1 MNRVYIYK
9 LRGRRMNRTV
19 ERTFAILQMIADRKD
34 GITLQEIANEMGMA
48 KSSAFVIVQT
58 IFELNYITTVENN
71 NKKYCL
77 GIETFSLGMKYVND
91 MSLVKQCAIYLP
103 PIAEK
108 YNKTAFV
115 AVLNGTKIVYVYK
128 YVAHDAKLASCA
140 LGTRKDAYAT
150 SLGKAII
157 AFLPEEERNDLV
169 DKIQFKALTNY
180 TITSKENFMKEIEL
194 TRKRGYS
201 LDVRELED
209 ITSCCGAPIFD
220 YNGNVIAAV
229 SLSDI
234 CNENL
239 DDEKV
244 AEDLKEVALEISRCL
259 GYFPK

>member
-1 MNRVYIYK
+1 
-9 LRGRRMNRTV
+9 MNRTV
-19 ERTFAILQMIADRKD
+19 ERTFAILQLIGDSKD
-34 GITLQEIANEMGMA
+34 GITLQEIANEMDMA

-58 IFELNYITTVENN
+58 LLDLNYITTVQNN

-91 MSLVKQCAIYLP
+91 LSLVERCAAYLP

-108 YNKTAFV
+108 YDKTAFV

-128 YVAHDAKLASCA
+128 YVAQNARLASCA

-157 AFLPEEERNDLV
+157 AFLPEEERSALV
-169 DKIQFKALTNY
+169 DKIQFKALTSY
-180 TITSKENFMKEIEL
+180 TITSKELFMEEIEQ

-209 ITSCCGAPIFD
+209 ITSCCGAPIFN
-220 YNGNVIAAV
+220 YNGEVIAAA

-234 CNENL
+234 YNENL

-244 AEDLKEVALEISRCL
+244 AEDLKEVALQISKCL